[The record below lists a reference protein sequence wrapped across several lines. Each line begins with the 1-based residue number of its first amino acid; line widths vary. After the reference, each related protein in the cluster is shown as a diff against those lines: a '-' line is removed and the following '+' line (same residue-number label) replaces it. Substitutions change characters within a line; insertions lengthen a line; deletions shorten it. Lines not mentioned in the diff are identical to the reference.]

1 MNGIDKITQ
10 RIGADT
16 QAEIDRILADAA
28 VQAEAAAD
36 KFRTQ
41 AEAEDRDLLAKSE
54 RAAAEREERLVSA
67 AQMEARKTLL
77 TAKQEMVERA
87 YQRALEK
94 LRSLPQEQYVE
105 LLAALLVRASST
117 GREEVVFS
125 PEDREGAGKAAVAR
139 ANELLAKEAAP
150 ELPLGDG
157 VVANLLNKV
166 AAGVSAFAQGTAM
179 LAVSEETRDIS
190 GGFILKDGRI
200 EVNCTFDALVR
211 AEREQTA
218 GEVAKLLFP
227 EAGGRRRRFGK
238 DHQGHRLPGDLRPGE
253 GPGDRASDG
262 GADGAD
268 PGCQKRRGRGE
279 ALAGV
284 GVSPA
289 GSPAAGG
296 HGRGIVRRAG
306 GHLGRLGGGN
316 AGRPVYRSL

>member
-87 YQRALEK
+87 YQRRWK
-94 LRSLPQEQYVE
+94 SSVPCRRNSMRSCWRRCWCGRPPPDGRRLSSPRRIG
-105 LLAALLVRASST
+105 RAPARRC
-117 GREEVVFS
+117 G
-125 PEDREGAGKAAVAR
+125 R

-227 EAGGRRRRFGK
+227 EA
-238 DHQGHRLPGDLRPGE
+238 
-253 GPGDRASDG
+253 
-262 GADGAD
+262 
-268 PGCQKRRGRGE
+268 
-279 ALAGV
+279 
-284 GVSPA
+284 
-289 GSPAAGG
+289 
-296 HGRGIVRRAG
+296 
-306 GHLGRLGGGN
+306 
-316 AGRPVYRSL
+316 

>member
-54 RAAAEREERLVSA
+54 RAQADREAAELAARNQRNAAEREERLVSA

-227 EAGGRRRRFGK
+227 EA
-238 DHQGHRLPGDLRPGE
+238 
-253 GPGDRASDG
+253 
-262 GADGAD
+262 
-268 PGCQKRRGRGE
+268 
-279 ALAGV
+279 
-284 GVSPA
+284 
-289 GSPAAGG
+289 
-296 HGRGIVRRAG
+296 
-306 GHLGRLGGGN
+306 
-316 AGRPVYRSL
+316 

>member
-28 VQAEAAAD
+28 AQAEAAAD

-54 RAAAEREERLVSA
+54 RTAAEREERLVSA

-94 LRSLPQEQYVE
+94 QYVE

-125 PEDREGAGKAAVAR
+125 TEDREGAGKAAVAR

-227 EAGGRRRRFGK
+227 EA
-238 DHQGHRLPGDLRPGE
+238 
-253 GPGDRASDG
+253 
-262 GADGAD
+262 
-268 PGCQKRRGRGE
+268 
-279 ALAGV
+279 
-284 GVSPA
+284 
-289 GSPAAGG
+289 
-296 HGRGIVRRAG
+296 
-306 GHLGRLGGGN
+306 
-316 AGRPVYRSL
+316 

>member
-28 VQAEAAAD
+28 AQAEAAAD

-54 RAAAEREERLVSA
+54 RTAAEREERLVSA

-77 TAKQEMVERA
+77 TAKEEMVERA

-94 LRSLPQEQYVE
+94 LRSLPQEQYVGFAGG
-105 LLAALLVRASST
+105 AA
-117 GREEVVFS
+117 
-125 PEDREGAGKAAVAR
+125 GAGVLHRTGGGCLLPGGSGGKACLGADFMAR

-227 EAGGRRRRFGK
+227 EA
-238 DHQGHRLPGDLRPGE
+238 
-253 GPGDRASDG
+253 
-262 GADGAD
+262 
-268 PGCQKRRGRGE
+268 
-279 ALAGV
+279 
-284 GVSPA
+284 
-289 GSPAAGG
+289 
-296 HGRGIVRRAG
+296 
-306 GHLGRLGGGN
+306 
-316 AGRPVYRSL
+316 

>member
-87 YQRALEK
+87 
-94 LRSLPQEQYVE
+94 LPQEQYVE

-190 GGFILKDGRI
+190 GGFMLKDGRI

-227 EAGGRRRRFGK
+227 EA
-238 DHQGHRLPGDLRPGE
+238 
-253 GPGDRASDG
+253 
-262 GADGAD
+262 
-268 PGCQKRRGRGE
+268 
-279 ALAGV
+279 
-284 GVSPA
+284 
-289 GSPAAGG
+289 
-296 HGRGIVRRAG
+296 
-306 GHLGRLGGGN
+306 
-316 AGRPVYRSL
+316 